1 MRNAARVATRE
12 CFSHQVQLHC
22 YFASSLFYQL
32 RTLQQMLLVMLAYQ
46 EQDLEESLI
55 Y

>member
-1 MRNAARVATRE
+1 MLREWPLGNVPATK
-12 CFSHQVQLHC
+12 CNFIAILPVLYLTNLC
-22 YFASSLFYQL
+22 
-32 RTLQQMLLVMLAYQ
+32 TLQQMLPVMLAYQ